1 MSIIITVRGHLTM
14 AQLRQAIFEVLGEIE
29 DEYNLRHARNV
40 TFFVNPTDEFGEKV
54 ILRDERGK
62 VLSRVTK
69 KGPYRSAAEE
79 YNL

>member
-1 MSIIITVRGHLTM
+1 MISVRGQLTM
-14 AQLRQAIFEVLGEIE
+14 AQLRQALFEALGEIE
-29 DEYNLRHARNV
+29 EQYSLRHARNV
-40 TFFVNPTDEFGEKV
+40 TVFVNPTDEFGEKV

>member
-1 MSIIITVRGHLTM
+1 MISVRGDLTM
-14 AQLRQAIFEVLGEIE
+14 AQVRQAIFEALGEIE
-29 DEYNLRHARNV
+29 DEYNLRHSRNV
-40 TFFVNPTDEFGEKV
+40 TLFVNPTDEFGEKV

-62 VLSRVTK
+62 ALSRVTK